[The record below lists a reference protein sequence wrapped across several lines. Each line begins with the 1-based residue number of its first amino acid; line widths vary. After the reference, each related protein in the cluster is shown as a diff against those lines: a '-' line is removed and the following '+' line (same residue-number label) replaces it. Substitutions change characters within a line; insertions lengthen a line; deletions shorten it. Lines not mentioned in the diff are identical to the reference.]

1 MGDITVLKT
10 SRFNEADMLAEALR
24 DAGVPYY
31 QEAAG
36 IGGVRY
42 AMFPLPEHGPGQFY
56 HILVPEEVA
65 EEARAVME
73 KLPLMAEI
81 NCEDVAM
88 SLTDESL
95 NRLFMVM
102 ITTALILSCL
112 GIFGKAL
119 GSYIG

>member
-1 MGDITVLKT
+1 MGDVTVLKT

-24 DAGVPYY
+24 DAGIPYY

-56 HILVPEEVA
+56 HVLVPEEAA
-65 EEARAVME
+65 EKARAVME
-73 KLPLMAEI
+73 NLPLMAEI

-95 NRLFMVM
+95 NRLFMVV
-102 ITTALILSCL
+102 IGLALALGCW
-112 GIFGKAL
+112 GIFGKAV